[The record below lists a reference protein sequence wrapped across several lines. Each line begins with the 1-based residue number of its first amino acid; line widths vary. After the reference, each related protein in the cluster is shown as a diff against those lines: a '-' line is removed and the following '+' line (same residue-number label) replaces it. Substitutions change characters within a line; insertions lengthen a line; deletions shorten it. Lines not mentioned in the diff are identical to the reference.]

1 MKKLSA
7 LCWRRSRSTR
17 RGRRADGGEENG
29 GKGGFEE
36 GEGGEGGLV
45 QIVISILLARG
56 LSPDI
61 IYPSICR
68 ISNVKTI

>member
-1 MKKLSA
+1 MSA
-7 LCWRRSRSTR
+7 LYWRRSRSTR

-29 GKGGFEE
+29 GKGSFEE
-36 GEGGEGGLV
+36 GEGGKGGEGGLV